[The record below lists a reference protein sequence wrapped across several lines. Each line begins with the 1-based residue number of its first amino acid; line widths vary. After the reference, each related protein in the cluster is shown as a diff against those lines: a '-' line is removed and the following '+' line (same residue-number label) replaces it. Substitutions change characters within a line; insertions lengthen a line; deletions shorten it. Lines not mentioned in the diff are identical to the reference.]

1 MRMQFKLTASYVI
14 IGLICCLT
22 AIFIARNMIRGDFRE
37 YAMQEEFALFRADLA
52 EYAARYGGLE
62 RAMHMAPFSSFA
74 APTQATRRWQG
85 LPFRFLVLDKDGTV
99 LFPAGPYK
107 AGETVP
113 GGVLARAEP
122 VTVDGKVVALAA
134 QAGPG
139 RPTDGDAIFLGMADS
154 ALAVGAAGA
163 AVLAVALGLFL
174 GWRQSAPARK
184 VIRSVRLLCE
194 EGGEGACIE
203 VPVDEDMGELAEAY
217 NALSE
222 ELARCHFE
230 LGELSV
236 LDPQTNLYNRRHF
249 DEQARQF
256 FESAKRYEQPMSVM
270 MGDLDSFRALN
281 EDFSREVGDMVLE
294 KVAELFTRH
303 TRKSDVVAR
312 YGGEEFVVLFTN
324 TARDKAAIACEN
336 IRRAV
341 EEYPWE
347 EFHPGLKVTIS
358 MGLADN
364 VDLDSASSMVAR
376 ADQYL
381 SAAKA
386 GGRNQVAGAG

>member
-1 MRMQFKLTASYVI
+1 MHMQSKLTASYVF
-14 IGLICCLT
+14 IGLVSCLT
-22 AIFIARNMIRGDFRE
+22 ALFIARNAIRGEFRDYVLE
-37 YAMQEEFALFRADLA
+37 QEFALFRADLA
-52 EYAARYGGLE
+52 DYAVRHGGLA
-62 RAMHMAPFSSFA
+62 RAIHAEPFSTFA
-74 APTQATRRWQG
+74 VPADPTKRWQG
-85 LPFRFLVLDKDGTV
+85 QPFRFLVMDQAGVV

-107 AGETVP
+107 VGETVP
-113 GGVLARAEP
+113 EDVLTRAEP
-122 VTVDGKVVALAA
+122 VTVDGRTVALAA
-134 QAGPG
+134 H
-139 RPTDGDAIFLGMADS
+139 TDAQRLTKDDAAFLGMADS
-154 ALAVGAAGA
+154 ALTLGAGA
-163 AVLAVALGLFL
+163 AAALAVLLGIVLA
-174 GWRQSAPARK
+174 WRQSAPTK
-184 VIRSVRLLCE
+184 GLIQSVRMVC
-194 EGGEGACIE
+194 GEGEGTCVE
-203 VPVDEDMGELAEAY
+203 VPADEDMGELAESY
-217 NALSE
+217 NAMRE
-222 ELARCHFE
+222 ELDRCRFE
-230 LGELSV
+230 LSELSV

-270 MGDLDSFRALN
+270 MGDLDHFRALN
-281 EDFSREVGDMVLE
+281 ENFSREVGDMVLE

-336 IRRAV
+336 LRRAV

-347 EFHPGLKVTIS
+347 EFHPGLKVTLS

-364 VDLDSASSMVAR
+364 QDMGSASSMIVR

-386 GGRNQVAGAG
+386 GGRNRLAGAE

>member
-1 MRMQFKLTASYVI
+1 MHMQSKLTASFAAIGI
-14 IGLICCLT
+14 IACLT
-22 AIFIARNMIRGDFRE
+22 AVFIARNMIRSEFGDYVLQRE
-37 YAMQEEFALFRADLA
+37 FSLFRADLA
-52 EYAARYGGLE
+52 AYAARYGGLD
-62 RAMHMAPFSSFA
+62 RAMHMAPFSTFV
-74 APTQATRRWQG
+74 APAEETRRWQG
-85 LPFRFLVLDKDGTV
+85 QPFRFLVMDRAGTV
-99 LFPAGPYK
+99 LFPAGGYK

-113 GGVLARAEP
+113 GGVLAGAEP

-134 QAGPG
+134 HTGLRRMAAS
-139 RPTDGDAIFLGMADS
+139 DVAFLGMADS
-154 ALAVGAAGA
+154 SLAVGAACGA
-163 AVLAVALGLFL
+163 ALAVLLALAL
-174 GWRQSAPARK
+174 GWRQSAPARE
-184 VIRSVRLLCE
+184 VIRNVRTLCGE
-194 EGGEGACIE
+194 DGEGTCIE

-217 NALSE
+217 NAMSE
-222 ELARCHFE
+222 ELSRCRFE
-230 LGELSV
+230 LSELSV
-236 LDPQTNLYNRRHF
+236 LDPQTGLYNRRHF

-256 FESAKRYEQPMSVM
+256 FENAKRYEQPMSVV
-270 MGDLDSFRALN
+270 MGDLDHFRALN
-281 EDFSREVGDMVLE
+281 ESFSREVGDMVLE
-294 KVAELFTRH
+294 KVAELFTRN

-347 EFHPGLKVTIS
+347 EFHPGLKVTLS

-364 VDLDSASSMVAR
+364 ADLGSAASMVAR

-386 GGRNQVAGAG
+386 GGRNRLAGAE